1 MNTEKIL
8 NDLDIVL
15 DTVYK
20 EARENEA
27 DYRELR
33 IIEDIAQNTIYEVKA
48 LINEYKMYSYIIDN
62 SDNDIFLDIAECR
75 RDELNVNSKI
85 NDVVNRAIK
94 YKFLDNKFIKITDEN
109 KEELE
114 DRGFELY
121 EIPF

>member
-114 DRGFELY
+114 DREFELY

>member
-33 IIEDIAQNTIYEVKA
+33 IIEDISESTYDDIKT

-62 SDNDIFLDIAECR
+62 SDNDIFIDIAECR
-75 RDELNVNSKI
+75 RDELNICSKI

-114 DRGFELY
+114 DKEFKLY
-121 EIPF
+121 GIPF

>member
-62 SDNDIFLDIAECR
+62 SDNDIFLDIAQCR
-75 RDELNVNSKI
+75 RDELNICSKI
-85 NDVVNRAIK
+85 NYIVNRTVG
-94 YKFLDNKFIKITDEN
+94 YKFLDNEFIKITDEN

-114 DRGFELY
+114 DREFELY

>member
-33 IIEDIAQNTIYEVKA
+33 IIEDISESTYDDIKT

-62 SDNDIFLDIAECR
+62 SDNDIFIDIAECR
-75 RDELNVNSKI
+75 RDELNICSKI
-85 NDVVNRAIK
+85 NDIVNRTVG
-94 YKFLDNKFIKITDEN
+94 YKFLDNKFIKITNEN

-114 DRGFELY
+114 DREFELY